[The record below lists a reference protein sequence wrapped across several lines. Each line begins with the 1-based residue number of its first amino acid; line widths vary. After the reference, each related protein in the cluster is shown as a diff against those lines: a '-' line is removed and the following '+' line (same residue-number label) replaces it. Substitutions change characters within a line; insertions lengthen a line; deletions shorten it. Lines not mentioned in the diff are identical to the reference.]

1 MSLAREIFD
10 KMLKGKHLKGESEPL
25 PLETPVKPSQAPLE
39 AKGEPQGSLPLIQTG
54 GKAKKAKMAPVKI
67 FSKLF
72 HEEIWVVADQ
82 EEMEALVSKGVK
94 EIVYMAWEIPVL
106 KGMDKERLRAVHLT
120 KKVFPG
126 SAMA

>member
-1 MSLAREIFD
+1 MRPLARKALD
-10 KMLKGKHLKGESEPL
+10 MLRTGQVKGEPEPL
-25 PLETPVKPSQAPLE
+25 PFASG
-39 AKGEPQGSLPLIQTG
+39 GEG
-54 GKAKKAKMAPVKI
+54 KKAKMAPVKI

-72 HEEIWVVADQ
+72 NEEIWLVADQ

-94 EIVYMAWEIPVL
+94 EIIYMVWEIPL
-106 KGMDKERLRAVHLT
+106 FRGKDEGSLRAVHLT